1 MFTLFI
7 QTQFTNV
14 SYDMDDESCDENNE
28 DLFEEKLK
36 DILMDIMVQNILFSK
51 NIYDY
56 FEIVIARHQI
66 KISNH

>member
-1 MFTLFI
+1 
-7 QTQFTNV
+7 
-14 SYDMDDESCDENNE
+14 MDDESCDENNE